1 MNNTHT
7 TTAGA
12 ASLRTLEGIANAEQ
26 PKPLRDYAQ
35 KNAERIATMLERGG
49 FLQAKTEPIN
59 WRCAE
64 LAFAAVRGALRPGA
78 ILAGATGRGK
88 TCLAE
93 ALKSRVGGC
102 PMSNITVDFGGEWE
116 PWVLN
121 QAFRVPENTGN
132 FHRSAGDSC
141 LWVLDDVGAEEIVRD
156 YGNIRD
162 CFARFILR
170 WDRLTKF
177 AKFHN
182 PLVITTNLSKDG
194 IRERYGERILSRLLP
209 LAWCPFTGVDKRDPE
224 AAEHMEV

>member
-1 MNNTHT
+1 MT
-7 TTAGA
+7 TTTLGA
-12 ASLRTLEGIANAEQ
+12 AMPRTLSNLSHAATVSPLAEYVDSCQ
-26 PKPLRDYAQ
+26 
-35 KNAERIATMLERGG
+35 ERVDAALEKGG
-49 FLQAKTEPIN
+49 FLKARTEQHN

-64 LAFAAVRGALRPGA
+64 LAFAAVRGQLRPGA
-78 ILAGATGRGK
+78 ILAGPTGRGK

-93 ALKSRVGGC
+93 ALKSRIGGC

-121 QAFRVPENTGN
+121 QAFRVPEDTGN

-156 YGNIRD
+156 YGNVRD

-182 PLVITTNLSKDG
+182 PLLITTNLSKDG
-194 IRERYGERILSRLLP
+194 IRERYGDRILSRLLP
-209 LAWCPFTGVDKRDPE
+209 LAWCPFKGVDKRDPE